1 MTDNQYTAHV
11 WLSRMWDFDS
21 EINQLVMRRDKILD
35 SLSGIGKYDD
45 KAIPGGSDPNPT
57 ETKNIEYSLLS
68 EQIDAKLMEIAKE
81 NVRTQAVINRVENNL
96 LRGMLFAWY
105 INRLDWRGVGKIYNY
120 EKSRVYELRNK
131 ALDAVLPFIPIEE
144 VNIDG

>member
-1 MTDNQYTAHV
+1 MTDNQYIAHV

-35 SLSGIGKYDD
+35 SLSGISKYDD

-131 ALDAVLPFIPIEE
+131 ALDAVLQFIPIEE
-144 VNIDG
+144 VDIDG